1 MTFEDPVSDVL
12 EDDVTPESE
21 KVAASEAHSS
31 VLRLLYQLCP
41 QAAPFTPLASRKV
54 CDFEGLFPLGN
65 KPSTA
70 EGAPSFFH
78 RVAELL
84 LDQKERFRLAAETG
98 KSASSALPS
107 AKRMRAFCSNPVT
120 VSSAVGMGKI
130 RYFWIRIR
138 IRFLFKPYN
147 MVC

>member
-12 EDDVTPESE
+12 EDDATPESE

-31 VLRLLYQLCP
+31 VLRLFYQLCP

-54 CDFEGLFPLGN
+54 CDFEGLFPSGN

-78 RVAELL
+78 GVAELL
-84 LDQKERFRLAAETG
+84 LDQKERFCLAVEVG
-98 KSASSALPS
+98 KPASSALPL

-120 VSSAVGMGKI
+120 ASSAVGVGKI
-130 RYFWIRIR
+130 GYFSIQ
-138 IRFLFKPYN
+138 
-147 MVC
+147 